1 MGDGP
6 FRADC
11 AAGVG
16 AVVGTISLPSRQE
29 DPFMH
34 LSPNPP
40 RLADSAVTAGINGAI
55 NAAIAWS
62 GFKGSAS
69 VPLSMDSIG
78 SPGVTALGNAAPVA
92 FSLTFIITC
101 ITFFVFRAAARKSG
115 QAPSVAGLAFVPG
128 GVGIALSNTLLV
140 FGGFVAIAV
149 LWQRF
154 AGTIAVGPVAATL
167 VVAAV
172 AALATAI
179 AETRTKR
186 EMLARGP
193 AAR

>member
-1 MGDGP
+1 VH
-6 FRADC
+6 F
-11 AAGVG
+11 
-16 AVVGTISLPSRQE
+16 
-29 DPFMH
+29 
-34 LSPNPP
+34 SPNPP
-40 RLADSAVTAGINGAI
+40 RLADSWVSAGINGAI
-55 NAAIAWS
+55 NAAIAWH
-62 GFKGSAS
+62 GFRGSAA

-115 QAPSVAGLAFVPG
+115 RAPTVAGLAFFPDG
-128 GVGIALSNTLLV
+128 LRIALSNTLLV

-154 AGTIAVGPVAATL
+154 AGTVSVGPVAATL

-179 AETRTKR
+179 AETRTRR

-193 AAR
+193 IAR